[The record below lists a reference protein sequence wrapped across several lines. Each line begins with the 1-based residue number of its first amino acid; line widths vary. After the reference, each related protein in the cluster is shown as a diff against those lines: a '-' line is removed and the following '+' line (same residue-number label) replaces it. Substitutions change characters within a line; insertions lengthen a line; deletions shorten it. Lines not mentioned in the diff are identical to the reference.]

1 MVNFAIIGV
10 GGYIAPR
17 HLKAIKDTDSHLLLA
32 TDPHDAVGIMDRFFP
47 DCEFYT
53 DIEKFGSR
61 LESLNR
67 PSSKNRIDY
76 VSICSPNYLHESHIK
91 MALKNGANAICEKPL
106 VLDLHELNSLAD
118 VERDTGKKVFTVLQ
132 LRLLPQLVALKKELA
147 ATKQSRKHE
156 VSLSYVTSRGS
167 WYNASWKGDVT
178 KSGGVATNIGIHFFD
193 FLTWMFG
200 SSQNFTV
207 HLNEPNRMSG
217 YLELEKAN
225 VSWFL
230 STKRSDL
237 PPETVVANKQAYR
250 LITIDGKELEFSDGF
265 TDLHTDVYRDVLTR
279 GGFGLDEA
287 RPAIELVHKI
297 RTAQVNMSK
306 GVIHPAAQ
314 RSLKEG

>member
-1 MVNFAIIGV
+1 
-10 GGYIAPR
+10 
-17 HLKAIKDTDSHLLLA
+17 
-32 TDPHDAVGIMDRFFP
+32 
-47 DCEFYT
+47 
-53 DIEKFGSR
+53 
-61 LESLNR
+61 
-67 PSSKNRIDY
+67 
-76 VSICSPNYLHESHIK
+76 
-91 MALKNGANAICEKPL
+91 MALKNGAHAICEKPL

-237 PPETVVANKQAYR
+237 PPETVAANKQAYR

>member
-17 HLKAIKDTDSHLLLA
+17 HLKAISDTGNQLLLA

-53 DIEKFGSR
+53 NIEKFASR
-61 LESLNR
+61 LESINR
-67 PSSKNRIDY
+67 SDNSRRIDY

-91 MALKNGANAICEKPL
+91 LALKNGSHAICEKPL
-106 VLDLHELNSLAD
+106 VLDLHELDSLAT
-118 VERDTGKKVFTVLQ
+118 VERETGKKVFTVLQ
-132 LRLLPQLVALKKELA
+132 LRLLPQLVALKKEFESS
-147 ATKQSRKHE
+147 KSSKKHE

-167 WYNASWKGDVT
+167 WYNTSWKGDVT

-200 SSQNFTV
+200 SCQDFAV
-207 HLNEPNRMSG
+207 HLSESNQMAG
-217 YLELEKAN
+217 YLELERAK

-237 PPETVVANKQAYR
+237 PPETQAANKQAYR

-265 TDLHTDVYRDVLTR
+265 TDLHTDVYRDILSR
-279 GGFGLDEA
+279 GGFGLGEA

-297 RTAQVNMSK
+297 RSANITPSK
-306 GVIHPAAQ
+306 GAPHPLIA
-314 RSLKEG
+314 R